1 MVITK
6 AIPAEICVA
15 GFQLLF
21 RYHGQPPT
29 CFACQPPTCF
39 ACQEVGHTAKDCPK
53 LQKRRDKGRN
63 QSKPA
68 QVKNSLKEPVKPGS
82 SKSGSSASSSHLR
95 DLREQLDFL
104 KRTFTP
110 SVVSGEGT
118 VSSQPTS
125 PPVVVVEAVPVA
137 TSSSPG
143 VRQPDAVASLQQ
155 DSFEFSLE
163 VPPADTVV
171 PSSSSGWSQQFHRSV
186 RCKGNDSLE
195 IVVPSS
201 ASCLGPNNNTNN
213 KHTNKLTKSTS
224 PHTKAGGTSSKSNK
238 SSKQAKPA
246 AKSLSKLARGVGVKS
261 VRASSSSS
269 SSSASEDEDNI
280 PLRRRSKKLR
290 KMSLPPTL
298 SSGVPPSGVAQVL
311 PSPAVTP
318 APAEVMEEDID
329 ACLAGDSVVD
339 PVVVEESVPAV
350 AVAEPHAAPALMD
363 EASAPPRLL
372 WWMTMLLRRIVLLG
386 LSPPHSLSLV
396 HILTIHWHFSRM
408 VPWVLFLRS
417 SVMWVHLRH
426 ARLLAIRLVLI
437 GSRSSYWTC
446 PLGQQ
451 LPMLNLLSLNI
462 NGLNDRIKRTALV
475 DWLKC
480 MKVDVACLQETHA
493 PSHESIRKWFAN
505 SGFRVVSS
513 SVSNKRCGTAILIKD
528 CFKVKQVIRDDAGRF
543 VQVSV
548 DFDDDQ
554 LSFISL
560 YAPNRNPDRN
570 TFFSSL
576 SGLIDLTRP
585 TFVCGDFNSVL
596 DNDGDRPLPSLALR
610 GVYGRVVLSLLFCMF
625 YRLRFWLLTSAQHLE

>member
-1 MVITK
+1 MSTPPSFTKEDFAKWNQTTSVFYLPKQLVGKSKVTQLRAEIVKTIGESKVSAVQALAGLKFRVCFASPSVRSSFDINGLNFRGLTITPFPAYEEVKVVFVDRSPPQMPDNYLFDALAPYGHVISVKHLTIRGFPSVKSGTRMVSMVITK
-6 AIPAEICVA
+6 AIPAEIRVA
-15 GFQLLF
+15 GFQLSF
-21 RYHGQPPT
+21 RYRG
-29 CFACQPPTCF
+29 QPPTCF

-53 LQKRRDKGRN
+53 SQKRRDKGRN

-68 QVKNSLKEPVKPGS
+68 QVKNSLKEPVKSGS

-143 VRQPDAVASLQQ
+143 VRQPEAVASLQQ
-155 DSFEFSLE
+155 DSLEFFLE

-201 ASCLGPNNNTNN
+201 ASCLGPNNNNNN
-213 KHTNKLTKSTS
+213 KHKNKLTKSTS
-224 PHTKAGGTSSKSNK
+224 THTKAGGTSNKSNK

-246 AKSLSKLARGVGVKS
+246 AQSLSKLARGVGAKS
-261 VRASSSSS
+261 VRVSNSSS

-280 PLRRRSKKLR
+280 PLRHRSKKLR

-318 APAEVMEEDID
+318 ALAEVMEEDID

-350 AVAEPHAAPALMD
+350 AVADPHAAPALMD
-363 EASAPPRLL
+363 EASAPP
-372 WWMTMLLRRIVLLG
+372 
-386 LSPPHSLSLV
+386 
-396 HILTIHWHFSRM
+396 
-408 VPWVLFLRS
+408 
-417 SVMWVHLRH
+417 
-426 ARLLAIRLVLI
+426 
-437 GSRSSYWTC
+437 
-446 PLGQQ
+446 
-451 LPMLNLLSLNI
+451 
-462 NGLNDRIKRTALV
+462 
-475 DWLKC
+475 
-480 MKVDVACLQETHA
+480 
-493 PSHESIRKWFAN
+493 
-505 SGFRVVSS
+505 
-513 SVSNKRCGTAILIKD
+513 
-528 CFKVKQVIRDDAGRF
+528 
-543 VQVSV
+543 
-548 DFDDDQ
+548 
-554 LSFISL
+554 
-560 YAPNRNPDRN
+560 
-570 TFFSSL
+570 
-576 SGLIDLTRP
+576 
-585 TFVCGDFNSVL
+585 
-596 DNDGDRPLPSLALR
+596 
-610 GVYGRVVLSLLFCMF
+610 
-625 YRLRFWLLTSAQHLE
+625 